1 MSFTWS
7 HSTNSRAKLTLA
19 LADPLVDAIEA
30 DILMGR
36 DTTPTATT
44 IITTSSSDGVID
56 TVTQLESSSTINN
69 NTEPIMGHPPHQES
83 DLSVATFLKMVTTT
97 THGAASVMDM
107 DVIAVDKQQQKQ
119 QQHVTLQKHIKLDF
133 KEIETVQP
141 TLKELQNLLHPTDDC
156 DNNTTIDTTTATS
169 TLKKTV
175 FLNADILPGPG
186 KRNVAHM
193 SSSAFLDSCLAH
205 IAQTKVCIGCN
216 VNLLDSKNATSHVS
230 PFFLLFTFFVPING

>member
-1 MSFTWS
+1 MSFIWS

-19 LADPLVDAIEA
+19 LADPWVDAIEA

-36 DTTPTATT
+36 DTTPPPTTTTT
-44 IITTSSSDGVID
+44 IIATSCSDGVID
-56 TVTQLESSSTINN
+56 TIAQLYTLPQQNN
-69 NTEPIMGHPPHQES
+69 IEPIMGHPPHQQS

-97 THGAASVMDM
+97 THNTISVEDM
-107 DVIAVDKQQQKQ
+107 DFIAVDKLRQQPL
-119 QQHVTLQKHIKLDF
+119 VTLQKHIKLDF

-156 DNNTTIDTTTATS
+156 DNITTIDTTTATS

-186 KRNVAHM
+186 KRNVEHM

-205 IAQTKVCIGCN
+205 IAQAKVYIGCR
-216 VNLLDSKNATSHVS
+216 VNLLDSTHATS
-230 PFFLLFTFFVPING
+230 LLSLF